1 VPGGVFAADAG
12 LVRMLVGAGDATPLG
27 GIFAKFSERVA
38 LNDAGAVAFTAVLKD
53 AMVAQAV
60 FTVERGRPRKVVA
73 LGDGAPGGGVFSHF
87 GLWPAV
93 SATGAAAF
101 TASVDGGRSPAGVFV
116 ATPTRIERLVGI
128 GDTLAA
134 GGALASFGLYPIAT
148 ISPAGDVA
156 FATAPTATGEGVE
169 GIFSALRSRT
179 R

>member
-1 VPGGVFAADAG
+1 
-12 LVRMLVGAGDATPLG
+12 MLVGAGDETPIG

-38 LNDAGAVAFTAVLKD
+38 LNDGGAVAFTALLKD
-53 AMVAQAV
+53 ATVAQAV
-60 FTVERGRPRKVVA
+60 FMVERGRPRKVVA

-87 GLWPAV
+87 GLWPAL
-93 SATGAAAF
+93 SAAGAVAF
-101 TASVDGGRSPAGVFV
+101 TASVDGGGPPAGVFV

-134 GGALASFGLYPIAT
+134 GGTLASFGLYPIAT

-156 FATAPTATGEGVE
+156 FATAPSATGEGVE
-169 GIFSALRSRT
+169 GIFYSSRSRT